1 MGKKTAHWKSPL
13 AATLLLVGLIAA
25 ASFFVTSRINQM
37 EEQSS
42 FVQLAEEAGK
52 LARGMEQT
60 VRSDR
65 EKLTL
70 IAEIM
75 AYRPGEMEEF
85 LGLYQDTG
93 SFFTRLEL
101 LLPGDVVVTSDGE
114 RKSAAGILSFAALSA
129 QGPHV
134 SDREEGLHGEGL
146 VVRHY
151 VPVTVDG
158 ETAAVLCGVIELG
171 NMVEDLP
178 YTPYSGETAVYIID
192 GATGDFLVDTWHAG
206 QPLGNIWEM
215 GSRPMAEGYDDAQL
229 RQGLVDGESNFVV
242 FVSNTTGE
250 YLYFY
255 YAPLSINQWRVAM
268 SVPEDLVFSGARRI
282 RSLLG
287 ALLGVESVVF
297 VLYIGWMIL
306 YVRRETGEKQRQLDA
321 INYIYDVE
329 KLLFNAHE
337 HRENISRSLEVVARM
352 LPARRVAFTMLEKGG
367 EGVSYL
373 WEAGGRTELGS
384 ALLEGA
390 PALADR
396 FTGGREEVT
405 ARGAAEVRALLDVAP
420 AGMEDLA
427 AVPVED
433 SKGVLR
439 GVLSASG
446 LSGRTDCAAM
456 LRSVGISYAMLSGNT
471 RTYQEMR
478 RQGTEDVLTGLYNR
492 NRYAQD
498 LGRIASACRTG
509 LSCLFIDANGLHE
522 LNNTQGHEA
531 GDRMLQAVARQ
542 IRTHFGGDMAYR
554 VGGDEFIVFAVDEER
569 EEVLPRGE
577 ELAAA
582 LEGKGGHVSVGVDWV
597 PAPVEDLEQ
606 VVKQAEKRMYDRKR
620 AYYEDARHDRRAR

>member
-13 AATLLLVGLIAA
+13 VATLLLVGLIAA

-42 FVQLAEEAGK
+42 FVRLAEEAGK

-158 ETAAVLCGVIELG
+158 ETAAVLCGVVELG

-206 QPLGNIWEM
+206 QPLGNIWEL
-215 GSRPMAEGYDDAQL
+215 GGRPMAEGYDDAQL

-268 SVPEDLVFSGARRI
+268 SVPEDLVFSGVRRI

-373 WEAGGRTELGS
+373 W
-384 ALLEGA
+384 
-390 PALADR
+390 
-396 FTGGREEVT
+396 
-405 ARGAAEVRALLDVAP
+405 
-420 AGMEDLA
+420 
-427 AVPVED
+427 
-433 SKGVLR
+433 
-439 GVLSASG
+439 
-446 LSGRTDCAAM
+446 
-456 LRSVGISYAMLSGNT
+456 
-471 RTYQEMR
+471 
-478 RQGTEDVLTGLYNR
+478 
-492 NRYAQD
+492 
-498 LGRIASACRTG
+498 
-509 LSCLFIDANGLHE
+509 
-522 LNNTQGHEA
+522 
-531 GDRMLQAVARQ
+531 
-542 IRTHFGGDMAYR
+542 
-554 VGGDEFIVFAVDEER
+554 
-569 EEVLPRGE
+569 
-577 ELAAA
+577 
-582 LEGKGGHVSVGVDWV
+582 
-597 PAPVEDLEQ
+597 
-606 VVKQAEKRMYDRKR
+606 
-620 AYYEDARHDRRAR
+620 